1 MGVDYKCTVCQR
13 NIYSTQMLQT
23 RIFIFHQCQYNHGTV
38 FRAIHHDSRKGGEQ
52 NGRGMREGG
61 LECVV
66 ERMTKTGKMSWGNRR
81 D

>member
-1 MGVDYKCTVCQR
+1 MALCFVQS
-13 NIYSTQMLQT
+13 IMTQG
-23 RIFIFHQCQYNHGTV
+23 R
-38 FRAIHHDSRKGGEQ
+38 GGEQ

>member
-38 FRAIHHDSRKGGEQ
+38 FRAIHHDSRKGG
-52 NGRGMREGG
+52 GS
-61 LECVV
+61 
-66 ERMTKTGKMSWGNRR
+66 KMAEE
-81 D
+81 